1 MGVDCMVAIL
11 KILRIIMLTQ
21 LRVGFFGPAHT
32 YPTMKRLGTVISYP
46 KKIQNIYELRDT
58 PLISADISILSSEIN
73 KFCYIKKCRFIL
85 TFLESLLVAIIDM
98 AKILMIPAKMA
109 TPGLLKIKVF

>member
-21 LRVGFFGPAHT
+21 LRVGFFRPAHT